1 MYMAADSDTCISL
14 SVHTQMN
21 IMCAVFSLCT
31 SSAKLSSL
39 FWENVFLQLRKAV
52 NTGYIFLPLK
62 EEEDGLQIKKTRQQ
76 KIKNIVVVVLTC
88 SNWVDL

>member
-21 IMCAVFSLCT
+21 IMCAGFSLCT

-62 EEEDGLQIKKTRQQ
+62 EEEDGLQIKKTRQ
-76 KIKNIVVVVLTC
+76 KKNKEHSGSCFNML
-88 SNWVDL
+88 